1 MFCVKQWIIYNQC
14 WNPSLAIIGPSIYI
28 IYVNNFISSHLKL
41 LVEPFQHLHIVNKN
55 FHQAP
60 VNMLK
65 RTVSQYSS
73 RHRNLLQL
81 SNTSFW
87 IIQKAKKEFKN
98 IPSLWSRL
106 SQYTGDPQSDIRPR
120 RAWAVSYKHGQ
131 QKHYEVLATLYRLFR
146 NSSKGPPKG
155 TYMKKFTRCQIRFRA
170 RLSSPRIDL
179 IGVKYRMLDKIF
191 RINIIISGH
200 NRNIKCVRILLPI

>member
-98 IPSLWSRL
+98 IPSLWRL
-106 SQYTGDPQSDIRPR
+106 GYRTDCLNTLGTLNQIYGWGVPGLS
-120 RAWAVSYKHGQ
+120 
-131 QKHYEVLATLYRLFR
+131 AT
-146 NSSKGPPKG
+146 N
-155 TYMKKFTRCQIRFRA
+155 M
-170 RLSSPRIDL
+170 D
-179 IGVKYRMLDKIF
+179 
-191 RINIIISGH
+191 
-200 NRNIKCVRILLPI
+200 NRNIMKC